1 MKWQIEHQQPL
12 HMVQK
17 EERPDGVVN
26 HLPCSLIS
34 LPVSYKDRLKGVL
47 NFYSNRPY
55 AWPLQ
60 HDRLLENM
68 EFLKGLATEIA
79 VIIEV
84 WSLQQHATF
93 FKEIHHRVKNNL
105 QNIASLLALQL
116 RRTDDVA
123 AKEALS
129 GSISR
134 ITAIA
139 VVHESL
145 SQEETAMVEL
155 GRLVKSVSKLAEVEP
170 SQDIVIDVDVLEPSV
185 LIPSREASYLALVV
199 NELIQNALKHGMVE
213 GREGK
218 ISIRA
223 GAEGGVI
230 SVIIRDNGPGLP
242 AGFDPARDGNLGLT
256 IVRNLVKDELK
267 GQFSLVNEK
276 GVVAE
281 VAFPPPQTY
290 HRLGE
295 AEGEVR

>member
-1 MKWQIEHQQPL
+1 
-12 HMVQK
+12 
-17 EERPDGVVN
+17 
-26 HLPCSLIS
+26 
-34 LPVSYKDRLKGVL
+34 
-47 NFYSNRPY
+47 
-55 AWPLQ
+55 
-60 HDRLLENM
+60 M